1 MACAQQSAAEY
12 LRTCRCKLVTHM
24 ENFPLI
30 IENLYQQKVFN
41 DHDVDALK
49 AERTEFDKA
58 RCILDWVI
66 KKGEMASYEL
76 LKILDFTRRR
86 TLHPELHHWISIFS
100 FREDADMPV
109 YLLGTKPCQSYQIQL
124 KKKAEDILKNQW
136 QQNCKYLQNKA
147 QANFSYVPLV
157 LETDAVVKTAHC
169 KIKMKCNKVRKL
181 RPKKLRSYIPDKQE
195 ALTPEDLLKWK
206 DKNIL
211 LIGKPGI
218 GKTTVVQQILK
229 TWTEKENKEPDYMFY
244 FDESV
249 LSHSSNLVN
258 LESFLFDMN
267 LKPNEKDRKEIF
279 QDIEENSENVVI
291 VFDGVSSVHKHFIL
305 KKIMNHELLPEA
317 KIIITCRS
325 ELEDDPD
332 DFDLQKVY
340 VQGFSEESIR
350 NYYQMMLG
358 HNPDLLNVVLNNQE
372 MFSLSYVP
380 MYAFMTAVF
389 FLFKNDT
396 ELQHSHTVTEMY
408 IHIFRDALKKHGRK
422 TLGQID
428 QYINEIKEQLYF
440 MMKNAFSAT
449 EQKNLNLPEISGDQT
464 DICSVFLKTITIRD
478 SPTSAVTHCAFL
490 HNTMQ
495 EFFSALWLLV
505 NPDDI
510 EKVLKLCQTEE
521 NKHMRYVLHFLCG
534 LLGEHNIKLL
544 KSLLPEDQMK
554 KTSDW
559 LIEKLLDTFLQPQN
573 DDTDIDLL
581 YVCQCLYELQSS
593 KACLMFLEKMNHQL
607 EPDVNLDPHQC
618 CALSYV
624 ISQSRDKEVYLN
636 LEDCT
641 VSDTGMKLILSCSPK
656 IRIKLCDEPL
666 KEIQCLLQ
674 FFHKVSQCKQKQQ
687 KDEITTSC
695 CCTYFDPNP
704 YKRPDLNRALL
715 DLYCHVKDYETET
728 GRSFLPALQ
737 SVYIQ
742 SAPHVWIINLSE
754 RKTSILLEVLKLQT
768 EKKPVELINCTDEES
783 QVMSLLHCLP
793 YISQLRFQYN
803 DTSAVIKCVL
813 KLFIKASETEPHTGH
828 QMLKLLTSVCTYRY
842 FPYEWI
848 NDDDAQSDFLL
859 DLCSHVKDYE
869 SQTGRSL
876 LPALQ
881 SVYIQ
886 SAPHVWIINLSE
898 RKSSILLEVLKLQT
912 EKKPVELRDCTD
924 EESQVMSLLHCLPY
938 ISQLRFHVDN
948 TSAVIK
954 CVLKL
959 FIKASETEAHTGDQM
974 LKLLTSVCTY
984 RSFPYEQITYY
995 AQMDFLLDLYSHVK
1009 DYESQTGRSLLPA
1022 LQSVYQSA
1030 APDVWI
1036 INLSKR
1042 KTSILLE
1049 VLKLQTQKKPVKLR
1063 DCTDEESQV
1072 MSLLHCLPHI
1082 SQLRFEYSDDETH
1095 RISTVRF
1102 LLRICVTAVNND
1114 INTGTN
1120 FISQLSSVCSY
1131 RTFPY
1136 HEKYN
1141 EDVKDFIKKSQSDFL
1156 LGLYSHVKD
1165 YESQT
1170 GRSLLPALQ
1179 SVYQSPDVWIIN
1191 LSERK
1196 TSILLEVLKL
1206 QTEKKPVKLRDCT
1219 DEESQVM
1226 SLLHC
1231 LPYISQLRFQ
1241 YNDTSAVIKCVLKLF
1256 IKASETEAHTGDQM
1270 LKLLTSV
1277 CTYRSFPYEQITYY
1291 AQMDFLLDLCSHVK
1305 DYESQT
1311 GRSLL
1316 PALQSVYQSPDVWII
1331 NLSERKTSILLEVLK
1346 LQTEKKPVEL
1356 IDCTD
1361 EESQVMILLHC
1372 LPYISQLRFYGS
1384 YDETQRMSTVKF
1396 LLRIC
1401 DTAVKNDNN
1410 TGTNFI
1416 TQLSSVCSYETFPYN
1431 RKCYDDKNQSDFLLD
1446 LYSDVKDVE
1455 SQPGRS
1461 LLPVL
1466 HSVYKQSSPDVWII
1480 NLSERKTSI
1489 LLEVLKL
1496 QTEKKPVKLR
1506 DWTDEESQVMSLL
1519 HCLPYI
1525 SQLRFYYSDDETQ
1538 RMSKVRFLMRICVT
1552 AVNNDI
1558 NTGTNFIT
1566 QLSSVC
1572 SYETFPYHE
1581 RYYED
1586 KLKQSD
1592 FLLDLYCHVKDYES
1606 QTGGSLLPALQS
1618 VYQSPDVWIINL
1630 SERKTSI
1637 LLEVLKLQTEK
1648 KPVKLRD
1655 WTDEESQVM
1664 SLLHCLPYIS
1674 QLRFENSDDE
1684 TQRMSAVRFLL
1695 RICVTAVNN
1704 DINTETNFITQLSSV
1719 CSYKTLPYYENYQ
1732 SLIDWSDFLLGLYSH
1747 VKDYESQTGRSLL
1760 PALQSVYQSPDVWII
1775 NLSERKTSI
1784 LLEVLKLQTEKKPV
1798 KLRDCTDDESQV
1810 MSLLHC
1816 LPYISQLR
1824 FYGSY
1829 DETQRMSTVRFLLR
1843 ICDAA
1848 VNNDIN
1854 TGTNFITQLSSVC
1867 SYRTFPYHEEY
1878 ESEMKQSDFL
1888 LDLYSDVK
1896 DYETQTGR
1904 SLLPVLQSFYKQS
1917 APDVWIINLS
1927 ERKTSILLEV
1937 LKLQTEKKPVKL
1949 RDCTDDESQVMSLL
1963 HCLPY
1968 ISQLRFQYND
1978 TSAVIKCVLKLFI
1991 KASETEAHTGDQ
2003 MLKLLTSVCTY
2014 RSFPHEWINDD
2025 DAQSDFLLDLCSHV
2039 KDYESQTGR
2048 SLLPALQ
2055 SVYIQSAPDVWIIN
2069 LSERKT
2075 SILLEVLKLQ
2085 TEKKPVELIDCTDE
2099 ESQVMSLL
2107 HCLPYISQL
2116 RFYVVDTSA
2125 VIKFVLKLFIKASET
2140 EAHTGDQMLKL
2151 LTSVC
2156 TYRSFPYEQI
2166 NYDAQSDFLLDLCSH
2181 VKNYESQTGRSLLP
2195 ALQSVY
2201 QSAPDVWTIKLSKRK
2216 ISILLEVLKL
2226 QTEKKPVELIDCTD
2240 EEDEESQVMSLLH
2253 CLPYISQL
2261 RFDCS
2266 DDKTALR
2273 FLLRL
2278 CDAAVNNDNNTGT
2291 NFITQLSSVCSY
2303 KTFPYNEEY
2312 YDYDDYIKKTQ
2323 RDFLLDLYSHVKDYA
2338 SQTGRSLLPALQSV
2352 YQSPDVWIINL
2363 SERKISIL
2371 LEVLKLQTEKK
2382 PVKLINFTDE
2392 ESQVMSLL
2400 HCLPYISQLRFDYS
2414 DDETQQMSTVKFLLR
2429 ICDAAVNND
2438 INTGTKF
2445 ITQLSSVCSYKT
2457 FPYDDEYY
2465 DDYDFIKINQSDFL
2479 LDLCSHVKN
2488 YESQTGR
2495 SLLPALQSVYQS
2507 PDVWII
2513 NLSERK
2519 TSILL
2524 EVLKLQTEKKPVELR
2539 DCTDDESQVMSLL
2552 QCLPYISQLSGDKRC
2567 VLSLVK
2573 LVQFREN
2580 PDLVMSLFQAL
2591 DFNLSLEGKL
2601 PSSTCRFVGE
2611 VLHLSADKL
2620 TFTVKPQV
2628 ISLRGTRLLF
2638 RRITNIHTLRLSGY
2652 MVLRIVRALRSS
2664 GVGAPISVNEL
2675 SLDLNDKQR
2684 SEMEMSRVLSSLSS
2698 LLRLWT
2704 VRCLNLT
2711 ECRMKSLSL
2720 TLLLCQQS
2728 PATLRLSKEIFQT
2741 LAECVYEA
2749 QEEEVTLCFLQKMG
2763 GDLTSCSF
2771 PWEKLHYFLQCEIPS
2786 IILNL
2791 KERNTTLNIREIL
2804 PFLNKIHFQRMSSTF
2819 MLCLILEIYESRSSV
2834 FVFSLLSSV
2843 KNCINLQS
2851 RSLDSVHCA
2860 ALRFILQHCTAVT
2873 LNMMWTS
2880 IPEEELESIQTLFSH
2895 VSCLSVDRR
2904 LLLRMIHCCSSSDVQ
2919 QEASVVLLSALQH
2932 KLDFTCG
2939 SALDLTE
2946 NTQTLQLT
2954 AEDCRVISAVIQRAY
2969 KDTQTLT
2976 QLSLHDCEINTAGI
2990 HQLFSVLHSVK
3001 LRCDKSI
3008 LLQFLSHVGPGEAES
3023 LSQALGEEVDLS
3035 QTQLDLQVCRGLA
3048 LVLDHS
3054 EGLTELDLSQCH
3066 LTDQSLDLL
3075 LPNLHKAEII
3085 DFSGNNITDAGA
3097 QKIYNILSQ
3106 YSNIK
3111 TVRLFNNRIES
3122 SEILYRDPRFEIW

>member
-2116 RFYVVDTSA
+2116 
-2125 VIKFVLKLFIKASET
+2125 
-2140 EAHTGDQMLKL
+2140 
-2151 LTSVC
+2151 
-2156 TYRSFPYEQI
+2156 
-2166 NYDAQSDFLLDLCSH
+2166 
-2181 VKNYESQTGRSLLP
+2181 
-2195 ALQSVY
+2195 
-2201 QSAPDVWTIKLSKRK
+2201 
-2216 ISILLEVLKL
+2216 
-2226 QTEKKPVELIDCTD
+2226 
-2240 EEDEESQVMSLLH
+2240 
-2253 CLPYISQL
+2253 
-2261 RFDCS
+2261 
-2266 DDKTALR
+2266 
-2273 FLLRL
+2273 
-2278 CDAAVNNDNNTGT
+2278 
-2291 NFITQLSSVCSY
+2291 
-2303 KTFPYNEEY
+2303 
-2312 YDYDDYIKKTQ
+2312 
-2323 RDFLLDLYSHVKDYA
+2323 
-2338 SQTGRSLLPALQSV
+2338 
-2352 YQSPDVWIINL
+2352 
-2363 SERKISIL
+2363 
-2371 LEVLKLQTEKK
+2371 
-2382 PVKLINFTDE
+2382 
-2392 ESQVMSLL
+2392 
-2400 HCLPYISQLRFDYS
+2400 
-2414 DDETQQMSTVKFLLR
+2414 
-2429 ICDAAVNND
+2429 
-2438 INTGTKF
+2438 
-2445 ITQLSSVCSYKT
+2445 
-2457 FPYDDEYY
+2457 
-2465 DDYDFIKINQSDFL
+2465 
-2479 LDLCSHVKN
+2479 
-2488 YESQTGR
+2488 
-2495 SLLPALQSVYQS
+2495 
-2507 PDVWII
+2507 
-2513 NLSERK
+2513 
-2519 TSILL
+2519 
-2524 EVLKLQTEKKPVELR
+2524 
-2539 DCTDDESQVMSLL
+2539 
-2552 QCLPYISQLSGDKRC
+2552 SGDKRC